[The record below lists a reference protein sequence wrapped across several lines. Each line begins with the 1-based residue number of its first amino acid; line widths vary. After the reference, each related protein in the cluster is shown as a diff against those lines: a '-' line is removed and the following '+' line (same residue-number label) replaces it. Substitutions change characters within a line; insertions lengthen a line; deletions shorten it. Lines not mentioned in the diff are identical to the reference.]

1 MKNEVRKR
9 KLHVSIDTELRKWVK
24 TYAAKN
30 DLKMQDIVDLALR
43 EYKKNHK

>member
-1 MKNEVRKR
+1 MNEEDERR
-9 KLHVSIDTELRKWVK
+9 KLHVSIDPELRRWVK